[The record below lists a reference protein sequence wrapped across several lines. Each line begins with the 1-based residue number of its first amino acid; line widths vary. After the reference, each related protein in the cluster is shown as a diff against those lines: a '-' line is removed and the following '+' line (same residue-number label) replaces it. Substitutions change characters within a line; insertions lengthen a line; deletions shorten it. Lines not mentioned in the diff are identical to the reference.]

1 MSAKGKAL
9 NNNGYDQK
17 NEPTIFL
24 PSRVH
29 TKPQPKTTV
38 VTRWD
43 PNKGGNR
50 KRTETEWLV
59 LGLGWG

>member
-1 MSAKGKAL
+1 MGLRISKACHAIFITQFLSRNLSRMSAKGKAL

-29 TKPQPKTTV
+29 TKPQPKTTIV
-38 VTRWD
+38 AR
-43 PNKGGNR
+43 
-50 KRTETEWLV
+50 
-59 LGLGWG
+59 